1 MDGKLREKVLY
12 KDQNL
17 DGIIQL
23 ALIHHL
29 TLAKNIPLE
38 DVIRWLTSLAP
49 SGLIEF
55 VPKEDPTS
63 RIMLLGYKGDIFP
76 NYNGKKFSRYFI

>member
-1 MDGKLREKVLY
+1 MLIFQIQVIILDGWKLERKSLIQRS
-12 KDQNL
+12 KF
-17 DGIIQL
+17 DGIIAL

-63 RIMLLGYKGDIFP
+63 KNNVKAKR
-76 NYNGKKFSRYFI
+76 